1 MAEIKV
7 FEPLS
12 EVAAKMIADVWRE
25 LEPQFPKNKIR
36 ADVEGMWL
44 ELVLDKVP
52 SSETKSLLARI
63 ASFFYPEKPVVLVR
77 SPFKYPLS
85 FCYELEVA
93 DPRALQPAIGAA
105 VRYQKYSGAMV
116 RVFKAY
122 T

>member
-7 FEPLS
+7 FEQLS

-25 LEPQFPKNKIR
+25 LGPQFPENKIH
-36 ADVEGMWL
+36 ADVSGRCL
-44 ELVLDKVP
+44 ELVLDEMP
-52 SSETKSLLARI
+52 SNKTKSLLARI
-63 ASFFYPEKPVVLVR
+63 ASFLFPKKPVVLVR

-85 FCYELEVA
+85 PWYELEVA

-105 VRYQKYSGAMV
+105 ARYQTYSGAMV
-116 RVFKAY
+116 RVFEAY